1 MEELVHPKQRSK
13 CIATRANNPLMYN
26 LKIIIASTRPG
37 RKGPALANWIFDV
50 AKKHTEFSVE
60 LLDLAE
66 INLPFLD
73 EPNHPRFQKYTK
85 EHTKKWSATIAAADA
100 FIFVTPEYNFGYPAT
115 LKNALDFLYNE
126 WTYKPVAFVSYG
138 GIAGGTRSMQALK
151 QVISAM
157 NMVPVVEAVNV
168 PFFTKYIDEQNKFNA
183 DEGINKAAGGMMK
196 ELLKWTETLHQ
207 MRNKKPHP

>member
-1 MEELVHPKQRSK
+1 
-13 CIATRANNPLMYN
+13 MYN
-26 LKIIIASTRPG
+26 LKIITASTRPG
-37 RKGPALANWIFDV
+37 RKGPALANWIFDL
-50 AKKHTEFSVE
+50 AKKHTEFTVE

-73 EPNHPRFQKYTK
+73 EPNHPSMQKYTK
-85 EHTKKWSATIAAADA
+85 DHTKKWSATIAAADA

-157 NMVPVVEAVNV
+157 NMVPVLEAVNV

-183 DEGINKAAGGMMK
+183 DEIIQKSAEGMLK
-196 ELLKWTETLHQ
+196 ELGRWTETLQQ

>member
-1 MEELVHPKQRSK
+1 
-13 CIATRANNPLMYN
+13 MYN
-26 LKIIIASTRPG
+26 LKIITASTRPG
-37 RKGPALANWIFDV
+37 RKGPALANWIFDL
-50 AKKHTEFSVE
+50 AKKHTEFTVE

-73 EPNHPRFQKYTK
+73 EPNHPSMQKYTK

-100 FIFVTPEYNFGYPAT
+100 FIFVTPEYNFGYPAS

-157 NMVPVVEAVNV
+157 NMVPVLEAVNV

-183 DEGINKAAGGMMK
+183 DEIIQKSAEGMLK
-196 ELLKWTETLHQ
+196 ELGRWTETLQQ

>member
-1 MEELVHPKQRSK
+1 
-13 CIATRANNPLMYN
+13 MYN
-26 LKIIIASTRPG
+26 LKIITASTRPG
-37 RKGPALANWIFDV
+37 RKGPALANWIFDL
-50 AKKHTEFSVE
+50 AKKHTEFTVE

-73 EPNHPRFQKYTK
+73 EPNHPSMQKYTK
-85 EHTKKWSATIAAADA
+85 DHTKKWSATIAAADA
-100 FIFVTPEYNFGYPAT
+100 FIFVTPEYNFGYPAS

-157 NMVPVVEAVNV
+157 NMVPVLEAVNV

-183 DEGINKAAGGMMK
+183 DEIIQKSAEGMLK
-196 ELLKWTETLHQ
+196 ELGRWTETLQQ

>member
-1 MEELVHPKQRSK
+1 
-13 CIATRANNPLMYN
+13 MYN
-26 LKIIIASTRPG
+26 LKIITASTRPG
-37 RKGPALANWIFDV
+37 RKGPALANWIFDL
-50 AKKHTEFSVE
+50 AKKHTEFTVE

-73 EPNHPRFQKYTK
+73 EPNHPSMQKYTK
-85 EHTKKWSATIAAADA
+85 DHTKKWSATIAAADA

-157 NMVPVVEAVNV
+157 NMVPVLEAVNV

-183 DEGINKAAGGMMK
+183 DEIIQKSAEGMFK

-207 MRNKKPHP
+207 MRNKK

>member
-1 MEELVHPKQRSK
+1 
-13 CIATRANNPLMYN
+13 MYN
-26 LKIIIASTRPG
+26 LKIITASTRPG
-37 RKGPALANWIFDV
+37 RKGPALANWIFDL
-50 AKKHTEFSVE
+50 AKKHTEFTVE

-100 FIFVTPEYNFGYPAT
+100 FIFVTPEYNFGYPAS

-157 NMVPVVEAVNV
+157 NMVPVLEAVNV

-183 DEGINKAAGGMMK
+183 DEIIQKSAEGMLK
-196 ELLKWTETLHQ
+196 ELGRWTETLQQ

>member
-1 MEELVHPKQRSK
+1 
-13 CIATRANNPLMYN
+13 MYN

-37 RKGPALANWIFDV
+37 RKGPALANWIFEV

-60 LLDLAE
+60 LLDLAV

-100 FIFVTPEYNFGYPAT
+100 FIFVTPEYNFGYPAS

-157 NMVPVVEAVNV
+157 NMVPVLEAVNV

-183 DEGINKAAGGMMK
+183 DEGINKAAEGMMK
-196 ELLKWTETLHQ
+196 ELLKWTGVMKE
-207 MRNKKPHP
+207 MRDKK

>member
-1 MEELVHPKQRSK
+1 
-13 CIATRANNPLMYN
+13 MYN
-26 LKIIIASTRPG
+26 LKIITASTRPG
-37 RKGPALANWIFDV
+37 RKGPALANWIFDM
-50 AKKHTEFSVE
+50 AKKHTEFTVE

-73 EPNHPRFQKYTK
+73 EPNHPSMQKYTK
-85 EHTKKWSATIAAADA
+85 DHTKKWSATIAAADA
-100 FIFVTPEYNFGYPAT
+100 FIFVTPEYNFGYPAS

-157 NMVPVVEAVNV
+157 NMVPVLEAVNV

-183 DEGINKAAGGMMK
+183 DEIIQKSAEGMLK
-196 ELLKWTETLHQ
+196 ELGRWTETLQQ

>member
-1 MEELVHPKQRSK
+1 
-13 CIATRANNPLMYN
+13 MYN
-26 LKIIIASTRPG
+26 LKIITASTRPG
-37 RKGPALANWIFDV
+37 RKGPALANWIFDL
-50 AKKHTEFSVE
+50 AKKHTEFTVE

-73 EPNHPRFQKYTK
+73 EPNHPSMQKYTK

-115 LKNALDFLYNE
+115 LKNAIDFLNNE
-126 WTYKPVAFVSYG
+126 WMYKPVAFVSYG
-138 GIAGGTRSMQALK
+138 GIAGGTRCMQALK
-151 QVISAM
+151 QVISAL

-183 DEGINKAAGGMMK
+183 DEGINKAAEGMLK
-196 ELLKWTETLHQ
+196 ELSRWTETLQQ

>member
-1 MEELVHPKQRSK
+1 
-13 CIATRANNPLMYN
+13 MYN
-26 LKIIIASTRPG
+26 LKIITASTRPG
-37 RKGPALANWIFDV
+37 RKGPALANWIFDL
-50 AKKHTEFSVE
+50 AKKHTEFTVE

-73 EPNHPRFQKYTK
+73 EPNHPSMQKYTK
-85 EHTKKWSATIAAADA
+85 DHTKKWSATIAAADA
-100 FIFVTPEYNFGYPAT
+100 FIFVTPEYNFGYPAS

-151 QVISAM
+151 QVITAM
-157 NMVPVVEAVNV
+157 KMVPIVEAVNI

-183 DEGINKAAGGMMK
+183 DEIIQKSAEGMLK
-196 ELLKWTETLHQ
+196 ELGRWTETLQQ